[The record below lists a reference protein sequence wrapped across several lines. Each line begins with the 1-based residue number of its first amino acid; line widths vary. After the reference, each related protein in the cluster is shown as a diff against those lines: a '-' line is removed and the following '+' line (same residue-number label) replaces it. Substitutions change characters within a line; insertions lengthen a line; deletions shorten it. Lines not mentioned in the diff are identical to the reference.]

1 MRIPLHPFR
10 PRLLTEHP
18 RHDPNQE
25 LMAQGVANVVSPM
38 FGGMPATGTIPRT
51 VTNVRAGA
59 TSPVAGMV
67 HALTLLGVMLVAQLE
82 DLPQSLLA
90 DTRHLV
96 LDMHRLIS
104 MDTSGLE
111 ALRQLHRSLQ
121 RQGIT
126 LTLVDVNEQPR
137 SLIRRSGFEA
147 ELGAA
152 HIVDNWSALQIPQAA
167 PDQALGR
174 QVRHGTDA

>member
-1 MRIPLHPFR
+1 LRIPLHPFR
-10 PRLLTEHP
+10 PRLLTERP

-38 FGGMPATGTIPRT
+38 FGGMPATGTIART

-82 DLPQSLLA
+82 DLPQRLLA
-90 DTRHLV
+90 NTRHLV
-96 LDMHRLIS
+96 LDMQRLIS
-104 MDTSGLE
+104 MDTSRLE

-126 LTLVDVNEQPR
+126 LTLVDVNEQPL
-137 SLIRRSGFEA
+137 SLLRRSGFEA
-147 ELGAA
+147 ALGAA
-152 HIVDNWSALQIPQAA
+152 HIVDDLAALQRQQAA
-167 PDQALGR
+167 PR
-174 QVRHGTDA
+174 SGTGLSGPPRC